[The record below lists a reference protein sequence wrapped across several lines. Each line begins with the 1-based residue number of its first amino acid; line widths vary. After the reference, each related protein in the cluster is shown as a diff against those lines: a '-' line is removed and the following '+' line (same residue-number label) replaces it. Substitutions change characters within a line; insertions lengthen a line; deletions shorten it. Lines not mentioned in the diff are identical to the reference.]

1 MTDVHV
7 PETEPAVEGDPPVHL
22 EESHGMTDKNYVKL
36 AFILAFVTGAEVI
49 WSYLPTWDNAHG
61 FKSFVEVAGLLIMM
75 GIKFFCIA
83 AFFMHLRFD
92 NKILTRVF
100 YAGLFLATFVYC
112 VALSTFHFWS
122 A

>member
-7 PETEPAVEGDPPVHL
+7 PEAEPVAEADPVVHL
-22 EESHGMTDKNYVKL
+22 EQSHGMTDRNYVKL
-36 AFILAFVTGAEVI
+36 AFVLAAVTAIEVA

-61 FKSFVEVAGLLIMM
+61 FKSFIEVSGLLFMM

-100 YAGLFLATFVYC
+100 YAGLFLAAFVYT
-112 VALSTFHFWS
+112 VVLTTFHFWS